1 MIVRPRLF
9 LFVTFQFS
17 EFPWFPH
24 RYVVYLVRFE
34 FEFSF
39 VFEFEFV
46 LRYGNK
52 RPTQP
57 YMVIYQIQK
66 VYFCQKSTKN
76 L

>member
-1 MIVRPRLF
+1 MD
-9 LFVTFQFS
+9 
-17 EFPWFPH
+17 
-24 RYVVYLVRFE
+24 VVYSMRFE

-52 RPTQP
+52 RPIQP

-66 VYFCQKSTKN
+66 VFSFVQESTKN